1 MSHLAGI
8 LAGKHFAQKDVPS
21 LVGRKYI
28 VTGGTNGIGLSA
40 ARCLYS
46 HGADVTIVGSQQS
59 NADAAIEYI
68 RTGNLHAAPKDYQDG
83 FHGLLGEWKDDSADG
98 GQESGEVHAEV
109 CDFRDLKAVAQLGK
123 KLAERF
129 SDRLD
134 GLLANAGL
142 GVNNF
147 ALTKDGYD
155 AHLTINCLAHV
166 VLISHLLPV
175 LEKTSTQHPEADV
188 RLVLQ
193 ASEMHRTTF
202 GGPSENFGGDKFR
215 STEEFK
221 KDVGP
226 QNLYAR
232 TKLATI
238 LIMKKLV
245 QQYIPPGSKIL
256 VHATH
261 PGGVAT
267 GQTRQYPEAYGET
280 VGNLIQAA
288 VRPIMRSPDQ
298 GALCILWAAVSPEA
312 RDNKYSNGTYF
323 DDPAHEGGE
332 TKEASDQELVD
343 NFWNTGLEVIK
354 EVAGPDSLGPF
365 HA

>member
-28 VTGGTNGIGLSA
+28 VTGGQSLSIPNGRDSLADGSHTHHRNERDRSVCCSLLVL
-40 ARCLYS
+40 ARCRRDHHRLAAS
-46 HGADVTIVGSQQS
+46 ESLPFPRVDETAEPIAKLPSLQS

-147 ALTKDGYD
+147 ALTKDGY
-155 AHLTINCLAHV
+155 
-166 VLISHLLPV
+166 
-175 LEKTSTQHPEADV
+175 E
-188 RLVLQ
+188 
-193 ASEMHRTTF
+193 
-202 GGPSENFGGDKFR
+202 
-215 STEEFK
+215 
-221 KDVGP
+221 
-226 QNLYAR
+226 
-232 TKLATI
+232 
-238 LIMKKLV
+238 
-245 QQYIPPGSKIL
+245 
-256 VHATH
+256 
-261 PGGVAT
+261 
-267 GQTRQYPEAYGET
+267 
-280 VGNLIQAA
+280 
-288 VRPIMRSPDQ
+288 
-298 GALCILWAAVSPEA
+298 
-312 RDNKYSNGTYF
+312 
-323 DDPAHEGGE
+323 
-332 TKEASDQELVD
+332 
-343 NFWNTGLEVIK
+343 
-354 EVAGPDSLGPF
+354 
-365 HA
+365 

>member
-46 HGADVTIVGSQQS
+46 HGADVTIFGSQQS
-59 NADAAIEYI
+59 NADAASEYI

-98 GQESGEVHAEV
+98 GQDSGEIHAEV

-175 LEKTSTQHPEADV
+175 LEKTSIQHPDAD
-188 RLVLQ
+188 
-193 ASEMHRTTF
+193 
-202 GGPSENFGGDKFR
+202 
-215 STEEFK
+215 

-267 GQTRQYPEAYGET
+267 DESLP
-280 VGNLIQAA
+280 LIH
-288 VRPIMRSPDQ
+288 P
-298 GALCILWAAVSPEA
+298 
-312 RDNKYSNGTYF
+312 
-323 DDPAHEGGE
+323 
-332 TKEASDQELVD
+332 
-343 NFWNTGLEVIK
+343 
-354 EVAGPDSLGPF
+354 
-365 HA
+365 

>member
-221 KDVGP
+221 
-226 QNLYAR
+226 ASR
-232 TKLATI
+232 
-238 LIMKKLV
+238 
-245 QQYIPPGSKIL
+245 
-256 VHATH
+256 
-261 PGGVAT
+261 
-267 GQTRQYPEAYGET
+267 
-280 VGNLIQAA
+280 AA
-288 VRPIMRSPDQ
+288 CS
-298 GALCILWAAVSPEA
+298 AAIW
-312 RDNKYSNGTYF
+312 
-323 DDPAHEGGE
+323 
-332 TKEASDQELVD
+332 ASDLLALD
-343 NFWNTGLEVIK
+343 LER
-354 EVAGPDSLGPF
+354 AL
-365 HA
+365 